1 MKNKW
6 LLLSLCAGYSFALCA
21 QNPEND
27 PVLMKVN
34 GKSIKKSE
42 FEYIYKKN
50 NQQQTDPKSLDEYL
64 ELFKN
69 YKLKVAEAEACGL
82 DTTRAFRTELAGYRA
97 QLVQPYLVDREM
109 DDRLAKEAY
118 DRLKENVEVSH
129 ILFRVNPGMTDTE
142 KDKVYQKAK
151 FVLERIRKGEDF
163 GKLAKEYSEDPSVK
177 RNGGYLG
184 YIGGF
189 MTVYPFET
197 AAYTTPVGSVSEP
210 ILSQFGY
217 HLIKVS
223 DRRPDPG
230 ERLTAHIMLM
240 LPSNASDEVKKEK
253 EKQIREIYQQIIQ
266 GADFAELAK
275 EKSEDK
281 NSAQRGGELP
291 WISTGRIVKEYEDA
305 AYALKN
311 KGDVSEPVLTP
322 YGWHIIKLLDTRG
335 LKPFEELKP
344 DIMRRIGRDERSNK
358 GQKSLI
364 EKLKVEYAFNMNAGE
379 KAKLEKFAVE
389 TSPMDTL
396 FLNNISKDQSVLFS
410 LDGKNWTV
418 ADLGNF
424 MKNSRSAQGAF
435 HGGNVAYLNKQID
448 AFVDNEILHYEDTK
462 LESKYPEFRNLMNEY
477 RDGILLFDI
486 SNREVWEKASNDV
499 AGLQKYFKAHKKQY
513 TWDQPRYKG
522 YLIQCDD
529 KALVKTIKK
538 RIKSLPADSV
548 VFYVNKEFNTDS
560 IKHVKIEKGLFQKGD
575 NKKVDNLAF
584 KEGELSVDEKFPVV
598 FVVGKMLKKG
608 PESYTD
614 MKGQVTADYQNYLE
628 KIWVQNLNKKY
639 PVEIN
644 KDVLKTVN
652 VQ

>member
-6 LLLSLCAGYSFALCA
+6 LLLSLCVGYSFALCA
-21 QNPEND
+21 QNSEND

-34 GKSIKKSE
+34 GKDIKKSE

-50 NQQQTDPKSLDEYL
+50 NQQQTDPKSLDEYV

-82 DTTRAFRTELAGYRA
+82 DTTQSFRRELAGYRA
-97 QLVQPYLVDREM
+97 QLAQPYLVDREM

-129 ILFRVNPGMTDTE
+129 ILFRINPQMTDAE
-142 KDKVYQKAK
+142 KEKVYQKAK
-151 FVLERIRKGEDF
+151 SVLERIRKGEDF
-163 GKLAKEYSEDPSVK
+163 EKMAKEYSEDPSVK
-177 RNGGYLG
+177 QNNGYLG
-184 YIGGF
+184 YITGF

-210 ILSQFGY
+210 VLTQFGY

-223 DRRPDPG
+223 SRRPDPG

-240 LPSNASDEVKKEK
+240 FPSNATDEIKKEK
-253 EKQIREIYQQIIQ
+253 EKQIKEIYQQIIQ
-266 GADFAELAK
+266 GADFATLAK

-281 NSAQRGGELP
+281 SSAQQGGELP

-305 AYALKN
+305 AYSLQN
-311 KGDVSEPVLTP
+311 IGDITKPVLSP
-322 YGWHIIKLLDTRG
+322 YGWHIIKLLDKRD
-335 LKPFEELKP
+335 LKSFEELKP

-358 GQKSLI
+358 GKKSLI
-364 EKLKVEYAFNMNAGE
+364 EKLKVEYAFKMNADE
-379 KAKLEKFAVE
+379 KAKLEKFAQEV
-389 TSPMDTL
+389 SPVDSL
-396 FLNNISKDQSVLFS
+396 FLDNIGKDQSILFS
-410 LDGKNWTV
+410 IGDKECTI
-418 ADLGNF
+418 ADFGTYIENLRPREKSF
-424 MKNSRSAQGAF
+424 QGS
-435 HGGNVAYLNKQID
+435 NVAFLNKLID
-448 AFVDNEILHYEDTK
+448 AFVDNEILQYEDSR
-462 LESKYPEFRNLMNEY
+462 LEAKYPEFKNLMNEY

-499 AGLQKYFKAHKKQY
+499 EGLQKYFKAHKKEY
-513 TWDQPRYKG
+513 KWDQPRYKG
-522 YLIQCDD
+522 YLVQCDD
-529 KALVKTIKK
+529 KALVKTLKK

-548 VFYVNKEFNTDS
+548 IFCINKEFNTDS

-575 NKKVDNLAF
+575 NEKVDILAF
-584 KEGELSVDEKFPVV
+584 KEGKLSVDEKFPVV
-598 FVVGKMLKKG
+598 FLVGKMLKKG
-608 PESYTD
+608 PESYVD

-628 KIWVQNLNKKY
+628 KIWVQNLNRKY

-652 VQ
+652 EQ

>member
-1 MKNKW
+1 MLFFFYEMKKMNETNMENSALTILRIKSIIGMYKKRTTG
-6 LLLSLCAGYSFALCA
+6 SLKRI
-21 QNPEND
+21 
-27 PVLMKVN
+27 LMSLKLN
-34 GKSIKKSE
+34 LKKGIQLMEDKKKYIRNFSIIAHIDHGKS
-42 FEYIYKKN
+42 
-50 NQQQTDPKSLDEYL
+50 T
-64 ELFKN
+64 
-69 YKLKVAEAEACGL
+69 
-82 DTTRAFRTELAGYRA
+82 LADRLIEMTGV
-97 QLVQPYLVDREM
+97 LSKREM
-109 DDRLAKEAY
+109 EEQVLDNMDIERERGITIKSQAVRMKYKAKDGEEY
-118 DRLKENVEVSH
+118 TLNLIDTPGHVDFNYEVSRSLAACDGA
-129 ILFRVNPGMTDTE
+129 ILVVDSSQGVEAQTLAN
-142 KDKVYQKAK
+142 VYLAIDSN
-151 FVLERIRKGEDF
+151 LEI
-163 GKLAKEYSEDPSVK
+163 L
-177 RNGGYLG
+177 
-184 YIGGF
+184 
-189 MTVYPFET
+189 
-197 AAYTTPVGSVSEP
+197 PVINKIDLP
-210 ILSQFGY
+210 NA
-217 HLIKVS
+217 
-223 DRRPDPG
+223 RP
-230 ERLTAHIMLM
+230 
-240 LPSNASDEVKKEK
+240 DEVKKEK

-311 KGDVSEPVLTP
+311 KGDVSEPVLSP

-598 FVVGKMLKKG
+598 FIVGKMLKKG